1 MKSFHEYWS
10 FVSVRGILALLGA
23 SVVVFLPRA
32 IASLFELP
40 VLLGFAIGAFAL
52 WAVFDAASSLLLAK
66 LYPAATAGR
75 RALVPQAAATFAIA
89 ILIFLTGYRVLPL
102 AGFVW
107 LAAALAAIAAG
118 AEFSMANDSHR
129 TYGCLSCYSTVFALA
144 VAAVALPFCGGLG
157 AADMTLALG
166 AWLSLIG
173 LSEVGL
179 GSRMLFLGYRAEHP
193 ATPISMDWKDLL
205 DGAVAPL
212 PAALQKISSAA
223 CAPTLTCDVC
233 PAEVRCTD
241 GSLQGQLAA
250 ILSTR
255 QPSIVKTVQAAT
267 LLQSAR

>member
-10 FVSVRGILALLGA
+10 FVSVRGVLALLGA

-32 IASLFELP
+32 IASLFEIP
-40 VLLGFAIGAFAL
+40 ILLGFAIGAFAL

-118 AEFSMANDSHR
+118 AEFSVANDSHR
-129 TYGCLSCYSTVFALA
+129 TYGCLSCYSTVFALV
-144 VAAVALPFCGGLG
+144 VAAVALPFCGALG
-157 AADMTLALG
+157 TADMTLALG
-166 AWLSLIG
+166 GLLSLIG

-193 ATPISMDWKDLL
+193 ATPTSMDWKDLL
-205 DGAVAPL
+205 DEAGSPL
-212 PAALQKISSAA
+212 PIAPPAATKAP
-223 CAPTLTCDVC
+223 CTPTLTCDVC

-241 GSLQGQLAA
+241 TSLQGQLAA
-250 ILSTR
+250 ILSSR
-255 QPSIVKTVQAAT
+255 QPAIVRTVQAAT
-267 LLQSAR
+267 LLRATR